1 MRGGGGGG
9 RGVAHANT
17 AAWSLRKQEEW
28 DGADWLGPIRINALG
43 LVPQTKPRF
52 CEQRQ
57 GGVAPGGGQ
66 PVVSATTKNTVFA
79 PGGGGAARCMQ
90 ILTRLSEDPEVIVFP
105 SGEGTGMGDRS
116 RRTSAQAVRFQ
127 FSTKF

>member
-79 PGGGGAARCMQ
+79 PGGGGQPDACKYLQ
-90 ILTRLSEDPEVIVFP
+90 
-105 SGEGTGMGDRS
+105 GCQ
-116 RRTSAQAVRFQ
+116 RTQ
-127 FSTKF
+127 K